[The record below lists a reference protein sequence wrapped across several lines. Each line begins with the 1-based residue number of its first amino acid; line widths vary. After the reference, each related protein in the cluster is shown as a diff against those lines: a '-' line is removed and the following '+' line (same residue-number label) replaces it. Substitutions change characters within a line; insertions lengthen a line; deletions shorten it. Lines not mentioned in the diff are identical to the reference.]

1 MAAAF
6 ITLCA
11 YINSNRRPSVPIP
24 PETNSRFFFQ
34 APYMKC
40 STERDSFTTS
50 SVIFGWALIG
60 SPVLYPYRSKYPC
73 PFREGSSDR
82 IMYIPR
88 YIRRYLR
95 TSSVANVGE
104 SPGSGIEVTR
114 SVPGS

>member
-24 PETNSRFFFQ
+24 PETNSRFFLPGSLYEVFNR
-34 APYMKC
+34 
-40 STERDSFTTS
+40 TGFFHN
-50 SVIFGWALIG
+50 IFRHLWMGVIG